1 MTKQQ
6 TYNGMCQLHLNK
18 TEKKIFQLKE
28 VWPVWQIWKLSNFK

>member
-18 TEKKIFQLKE
+18 TEKKN
-28 VWPVWQIWKLSNFK
+28 LSTKGSMTSVTNMKIE